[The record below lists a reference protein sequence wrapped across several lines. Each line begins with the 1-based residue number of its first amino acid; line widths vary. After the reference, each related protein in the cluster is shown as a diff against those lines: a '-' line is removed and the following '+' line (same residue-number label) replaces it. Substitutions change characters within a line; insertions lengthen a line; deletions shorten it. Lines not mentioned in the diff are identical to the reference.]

1 MRIIPVSSF
10 SRSVLAL
17 HTLLRCLS
25 PFSSAPFYGGVVAII
40 DKYVT
45 ATSILHDLQGNTGIT
60 ERQRSETS
68 DAILKMTT
76 AKYIEKMREE
86 AAASAAAAEDEEDS
100 DDVQLIPSCETG
112 RHGGKNS
119 TSKSAARDED
129 EEEEEEEDLPLRQ
142 RSKLSARASRH
153 VALLQTSSSEDS
165 EPGTTIRSRKRLRRA
180 SSASASSSCSFSSES
195 DDSFLTGPSV
205 KRSDIHSSTAADS
218 DSDKS
223 CYIVP

>member
-1 MRIIPVSSF
+1 M
-10 SRSVLAL
+10 L
-17 HTLLRCLS
+17 H
-25 PFSSAPFYGGVVAII
+25 
-40 DKYVT
+40 
-45 ATSILHDLQGNTGIT
+45 HLQGNTEIT

-86 AAASAAAAEDEEDS
+86 AAASAPAAEDEQDS

-129 EEEEEEEDLPLRQ
+129 EEEEEEDFPLPQ

-153 VALLQTSSSEDS
+153 VALLQTSSSDDS
-165 EPGTTIRSRKRLRRA
+165 EPETTIRTRKRLRRA
-180 SSASASSSCSFSSES
+180 SSASDSSSCSFSSES

-205 KRSDIHSSTAADS
+205 KRSDIHGSTAADS

-223 CYIVP
+223 CFICEYSSPTRVP